1 MFRVVCFALL
11 LMFSFFFELG
21 VFVYLGVCVCFR
33 FRVEWGAE
41 AEEEKTSKKYEV
53 HNFSLGSP
61 VHWLSFRVAIR
72 AIESENE

>member
-1 MFRVVCFALL
+1 M
-11 LMFSFFFELG
+11 
-21 VFVYLGVCVCFR
+21 YLGVCVCFR